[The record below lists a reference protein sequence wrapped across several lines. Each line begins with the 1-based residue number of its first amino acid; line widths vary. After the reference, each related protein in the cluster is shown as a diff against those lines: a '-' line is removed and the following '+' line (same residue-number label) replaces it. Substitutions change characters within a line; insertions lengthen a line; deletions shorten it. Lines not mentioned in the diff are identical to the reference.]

1 MDWTKMFNRKAEASV
16 VQRDDAPNNCC
27 HSVFDVVADWVRLLS
42 LSQVLGVIA
51 LVFPMCNL
59 TS

>member
-1 MDWTKMFNRKAEASV
+1 MFNRKAEASV